1 MNFNYSLTCNDGYTR
16 TASVGQYK
24 VNPWDLYDMHGN
36 VWEWCE
42 DWYTDSYS
50 KTPRDESAN
59 YSGEKKKKVLR
70 GGSWGNT
77 PNDLRSANRG
87 RSFPS
92 SRNFDFGF
100 RLAGTLP

>member
-1 MNFNYSLTCNDGYTR
+1 
-16 TASVGQYK
+16 YK

-59 YSGEKKKKVLR
+59 YSGEKKNKVLR
-70 GGSWGNT
+70 GGSWYNYPGV
-77 PNDLRSANRG
+77 LRSAFRFG
-87 RSFPS
+87 VFPNYQNVS
-92 SRNFDFGF
+92 VGF